1 MLIKLSIWTSLGT
14 KKQDEGIVK
23 SVIIVPLND
32 GKSSNSWEKL
42 NTLKFRSGRI

>member
-1 MLIKLSIWTSLGT
+1 MLIKLSIWTSLRI

-32 GKSSNSWEKL
+32 GKSSNILEQ
-42 NTLKFRSGRI
+42 T